1 MKRFA
6 IRWFKRVLRT
16 FSYGAVGAVTML
28 AVVFVV
34 LLENRPDL
42 KIWHKTEL
50 DAELTDKARVSNFP
64 DYLELEDRLFEQ
76 LETGVVERIDAA
88 DRRLFNRYYRDS
100 LSSPDRWP
108 NNWNRSFELV
118 TDAPRAGVLL
128 LHGMSDSPY
137 SLRALGMDLHRAGA
151 WVTALRLP
159 GHGTAP
165 SGLVELRW
173 QDMAAAVRL
182 AMVHLR
188 EKVGDQPVYIL
199 GYSTGG
205 ALAVQ
210 YVSAA
215 LRDPGLPEVDGLV
228 MLSPAIGVT
237 SLAAFAV
244 WQARLGH
251 LLGLDKL
258 AWNAILPEYDPFK
271 YGSFAVNA
279 GDQVYRLTEEIR
291 SELDQLGTTGDLE
304 RFPPVLAFQSVVDAT
319 VSTPAL
325 ISGLF
330 EHLPASGHE
339 LVLFDINRNSEIER
353 LLVKDPGL
361 TLQSMLKDS
370 ELAFIITLI
379 TNADEDSSR
388 VVSLQ
393 SRPEGGIPERIQLD
407 LAWPKSIYSLSH
419 VALPFPA
426 NDPLYGV
433 EEVEQSPGIRLGSLA
448 PRGEKG
454 VLQLPAADM
463 LRQRWNPFY
472 SYIEQRVLEFIGL
485 KKPGEASGVPLPR

>member
-1 MKRFA
+1 
-6 IRWFKRVLRT
+6 V
-16 FSYGAVGAVTML
+16 
-28 AVVFVV
+28 
-34 LLENRPDL
+34 
-42 KIWHKTEL
+42 EL
-50 DAELTDKARVSNFP
+50 DEEFTADKQLTSFS
-64 DYLELEDRLFEQ
+64 DYLKLEDRLFEQ
-76 LETGVVERIDAA
+76 LQTRVFDRIDTA
-88 DRRLFNRYYRDS
+88 DRRLFNRFYQDS
-100 LSSPDRWP
+100 LSNPARWQ
-108 NNWNRSFELV
+108 NNWNRSFELE
-118 TDAPRAGVLL
+118 TDNPQAGVLL

-165 SGLVELRW
+165 AGLVELRW

-182 AMVHLR
+182 AMLHLQ
-188 EKVGDQPVYIL
+188 EQTGDRPIYIL
-199 GYSTGG
+199 GYSTGA

-210 YVSAA
+210 YTDTAFREPHLPQAA
-215 LRDPGLPEVDGLV
+215 GLV
-228 MLSPAIGVT
+228 MVSPAIGVT

-258 AWNAILPEYDPFK
+258 AWNAILPEYDPYK

-291 SELDQLGTTGDLE
+291 SALSHADAAGKLE
-304 RFPPVLAFQSVVDAT
+304 RFPPVLAFQSVVDAS

-330 EHLPASGHE
+330 QHLPPTGHE

-353 LLVKDPGL
+353 LLVKDPE
-361 TLQSMLKDS
+361 QAVQAMLDDPQ
-370 ELAFIITLI
+370 LGFVLTLI
-379 TNADEDSSR
+379 TNADGDSSR
-388 VVSLQ
+388 VVSQ
-393 SRPEGGIPERIQLD
+393 RNRPEGGSPEQIPLD
-407 LAWPKSIYSLSH
+407 LAWPEWIYSLSH

-426 NDPLYGV
+426 NDPLYGTGQS
-433 EEVEQSPGIRLGSLA
+433 EQGARIWLGSLA
-448 PRGEKG
+448 LRGEKG
-454 VLQLPAADM
+454 ILQVPAADM

-472 SYIEQRVLEFIGL
+472 DYMQQRILKFMGL
-485 KKPGEASGVPLPR
+485 GGSAQAGVKPKHG